1 MKIKSINIE
10 GFRSLKNVD
19 WNPGRLNV
27 IIGPN
32 GTGKSNLLRFLEMLS
47 AAARGRLARHIQT
60 AGGIKPLLWD
70 GQTDF
75 IGCRL
80 ETVFSEAAAEE
91 AGICGDSMIYET
103 LLRQIGYGSDY
114 RIENELLR
122 SASCDNNGEMEELHS
137 YLQRKKQEGFIYNSN
152 EKELIMP
159 ADAILDDELLLA
171 VAASPFAGSKQISCF
186 QKQLASWMVY
196 HDMSVHQD
204 AKIRQPVI
212 SRYETRVAPDG
223 QNLIS
228 VLHTLYSGSRDFKQ
242 SIDSAIRAAFGNDFE
257 ELIFPPAADQRVQL
271 RIRWSSLKHEQ
282 TAADLSDGTLYFLL
296 LMAILNNPN
305 QPALI
310 AIDEPETG
318 LHPSMLPIVAE
329 HAVEASQRTQVVFTT
344 HSSQFLDAFNDTKP
358 VTTVASWS
366 NGQTHFKVLDGEEL
380 DYWLQS
386 YTLGT
391 LFTSGELEGM

>member
-47 AAARGRLARHIQT
+47 AAAKGRLARYIQT

-70 GQTDF
+70 GQTDH
-75 IGCRL
+75 ISCRL
-80 ETVFSEAAAEE
+80 ETSFSETAAEE
-91 AGICGDSMIYET
+91 AGICGDSMIYEA
-103 LLRQIGYGSDY
+103 LFRQIGSGSDY
-114 RIENELLR
+114 RVENELL
-122 SASCDNNGEMEELHS
+122 SAADCDNNNGNELHS
-137 YLQRKKQEGFIYNSN
+137 YLQRKKQEGFIYDSN
-152 EKELIMP
+152 QKELIMP

-171 VAASPFAGSKQISCF
+171 VAASPFAGSKQISYF
-186 QKQLASWMVY
+186 QKQLASWMIY
-196 HDMSVHQD
+196 HDMIVHQD

-228 VLHTLYSGSRDFKQ
+228 VLHTLYAGSREFKQ

-282 TAADLSDGTLYFLL
+282 TATDLSDGTLYFLL
-296 LMAILNNPN
+296 LMTILNNPN

-318 LHPSMLPIVAE
+318 LHPSMLPIIAE
-329 HAVEASQRTQVVFTT
+329 HAVEAAQRTQVVFTT
-344 HSSQFLDAFNDTKP
+344 HSSQFLDAFYNTKP

-366 NGQTHFKVLDGEEL
+366 NGQTRFKVLDGEEL

-386 YTLGT
+386 YSLGS
-391 LFTSGELEGM
+391 LFTSGELEDM